1 MNAKRNLTR
10 CVLASAVMASVVSSG
25 CENMKEAGAAIGAI
39 GGAAIGYG
47 VAKAAGADDGTAIAI
62 AVGAGLAGGIIGYQ
76 VGAYI
81 EKRKAEE
88 AERKRAEEMVR
99 QQPAGEEQQ
108 KRQQRL
114 EQLEQYDPP
123 ADAATKAV
131 ATEVKPN
138 TWVMVDPETGVAG
151 DDAYV
156 LSDEESAKL
165 RATRNTG
172 QLARID
178 NYTVAVN

>member
-1 MNAKRNLTR
+1 MAGRLTR
-10 CVLASAVMASVVSSG
+10 SVLAAAVMASVASSG

-47 VAKAAGADDGTAIAI
+47 IAKAAGADDGTAIAV

-81 EKRKAEE
+81 EKRRAEE
-88 AERKRAEEMVR
+88 AERQRAEELVR
-99 QQPAGEEQQ
+99 QQQSAEEQQ
-108 KRQQRL
+108 RRQQRF
-114 EQLEQYDPP
+114 EQLEQFEPP
-123 ADAATKAV
+123 ADAPTKAV